1 MDKHKYL
8 EKPIIIDIRKPIG
21 GISEILKDGNG
32 KVRNEGHPLKFV
44 SFLDFEKQLPL
55 IKAQGFTLISLVQ
68 SGNADEKE
76 VKKLLGIEVKET
88 KAKAGEKE

>member
-8 EKPIIIDIRKPIG
+8 EKPIIIDIRKSIG
-21 GISEILKDGNG
+21 GINEILKDGNG

-55 IKAQGFTLISLVQ
+55 IKSQGFTLISLFQ
-68 SGNADEKE
+68 SGSADEKE
-76 VKKLLGIEVKET
+76 VKKLLGID
-88 KAKAGEKE
+88 EKE